1 MSDEAPAV
9 PSPERREQAVQ
20 VLTELLRL
28 MEFPAKL
35 DAKDATDGGISV
47 ALMPE
52 GEFPGVQ
59 AGRRSH
65 VMDAV
70 QFIANKMVN
79 RAGMEK
85 RWVSIGVGAHPEPR
99 PPPGARRPPAPPPA
113 AGATVPSAAQMPDA
127 VPPPPRIRPPP
138 PAPRP
143 PVDAEASVQ
152 APEDA
157 GLSALGQLLARKSAT
172 HGRFYAVWPMKLEDR
187 ARMLKAAQ
195 GVPEVRAFAEG
206 EGRNRRLVFAP
217 DKPVPMPKRSALP
230 ADVEEE

>member
-1 MSDEAPAV
+1 MSDEVPAV

-35 DAKDATDGGISV
+35 EAKDATDGGISV

-70 QFIANKMVN
+70 QFIANKLVN
-79 RAGMEK
+79 RAGLEK

-99 PPPGARRPPAPPPA
+99 PAPGSRRPPAPPPA
-113 AGATVPSAAQMPDA
+113 VGAAAAPSGPLPAAVVPAP
-127 VPPPPRIRPPP
+127 RPPP
-138 PAPRP
+138 PAHRP
-143 PVDAEASVQ
+143 PVDPEANAQ

-157 GLSALGQLLARKSAT
+157 GLAALGQLLGQKCAT

-195 GVPEVRAFAEG
+195 GVSGIKAFAEG

-230 ADVEEE
+230 ADVDEE